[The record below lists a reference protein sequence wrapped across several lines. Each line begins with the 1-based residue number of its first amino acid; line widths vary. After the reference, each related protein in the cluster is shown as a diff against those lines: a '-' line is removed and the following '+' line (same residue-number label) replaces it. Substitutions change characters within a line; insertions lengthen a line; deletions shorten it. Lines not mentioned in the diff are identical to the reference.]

1 MVEFGMMLTALGLLQ
16 LLVLREWRRLGWQSA
31 AAAAGAWFTTGVAGS
46 VRAAIT
52 EVPAPDAYRDMA
64 IVYVLV
70 CIISAG
76 RPILVMTDFFDEGE
90 LTRGE
95 RRRGHA
101 IQGLLIVAL
110 GIWTLSSG

>member
-1 MVEFGMMLTALGLLQ
+1 MTRRSTGLDYC
-16 LLVLREWRRLGWQSA
+16 S
-31 AAAAGAWFTTGVAGS
+31 
-46 VRAAIT
+46 
-52 EVPAPDAYRDMA
+52 
-64 IVYVLV
+64 
-70 CIISAG
+70 IISAG